1 MKKHLIF
8 GVHITNRVK
17 RVPEIQK
24 VLTEFG
30 CSIKTRLGLHEA
42 DAKVCSPN
50 GLIILEMVGEIRRPT
65 GWRGSSGRLRGSKC
79 RRCSSR
85 ILEPAGRL
93 LSAGFQ
99 GAFLGT

>member
-17 RVPEIQK
+17 HVPEVQK

-42 DAKVCSPN
+42 SATVCSPN
-50 GLIILEMVGEIRRPT
+50 GLILLEMVGDDKASNRMARKLKAIT
-65 GWRGSSGRLRGSKC
+65 GVEVQKMVFAH
-79 RRCSSR
+79 
-85 ILEPAGRL
+85 P
-93 LSAGFQ
+93 
-99 GAFLGT
+99 

>member
-17 RVPEIQK
+17 HVPDVQK

-42 DAKVCSPN
+42 SATACSPN
-50 GLIILEMVGEIRRPT
+50 GLILLEVVGGEKE
-65 GWRGSSGRLRGSKC
+65 SGRMARKLRAIEGVEVQKMVFAH
-79 RRCSSR
+79 
-85 ILEPAGRL
+85 P
-93 LSAGFQ
+93 
-99 GAFLGT
+99 

>member
-17 RVPEIQK
+17 HVPEVQK

-42 DAKVCSPN
+42 GATSCSPN
-50 GLIILEMVGEIRRPT
+50 GLIILEVIGGDKEANQMARKLRAITGVEVQKMVFAHP
-65 GWRGSSGRLRGSKC
+65 
-79 RRCSSR
+79 
-85 ILEPAGRL
+85 
-93 LSAGFQ
+93 
-99 GAFLGT
+99 

>member
-17 RVPEIQK
+17 HVPDVQK

-42 DAKVCSPN
+42 SATTCSPN
-50 GLIILEMVGEIRRPT
+50 GLILLEMVGDDKESNRMARK
-65 GWRGSSGRLRGSKC
+65 LRAIEGIEVQKM
-79 RRCSSR
+79 
-85 ILEPAGRL
+85 LFAHP
-93 LSAGFQ
+93 
-99 GAFLGT
+99 

>member
-30 CSIKTRLGLHEA
+30 CSIRTRLGLHEA
-42 DAKVCSPN
+42 GSTLCSPN
-50 GLIILEMVGEIRRPT
+50 GLILLEMVGDDKASNRMARK
-65 GWRGSSGRLRGSKC
+65 LRAIEGVEVQKM
-79 RRCSSR
+79 
-85 ILEPAGRL
+85 LFAHP
-93 LSAGFQ
+93 
-99 GAFLGT
+99 

>member
-17 RVPEIQK
+17 RVPDVQK

-42 DAKVCSPN
+42 SASVCSPN
-50 GLIILEMVGEIRRPT
+50 GLILLEMVGDDKASNQMARK
-65 GWRGSSGRLRGSKC
+65 LRAIEGIEVQKM
-79 RRCSSR
+79 
-85 ILEPAGRL
+85 IFAHP
-93 LSAGFQ
+93 
-99 GAFLGT
+99 

>member
-17 RVPEIQK
+17 RVPEVQK

-42 DAKVCSPN
+42 GASVCSPN
-50 GLIILEMVGEIRRPT
+50 GLILLEMVGDDKASNRMARKLKAIEGIEVQKMVFAHP
-65 GWRGSSGRLRGSKC
+65 
-79 RRCSSR
+79 
-85 ILEPAGRL
+85 
-93 LSAGFQ
+93 
-99 GAFLGT
+99 